1 MAKVITFASQKGGV
15 GKTTSSVHLATAF
28 ALGGYKTL
36 LVDLDPQ
43 GSVLH
48 SLSVKKHSGLGIR
61 EIFCTPNTS
70 LKEVVQSSKH
80 QNLDLL
86 LSNIEDLLTEQ
97 TVNNIAADYY
107 HVSQWMNQNAANT
120 YDFVIVDSPASTN
133 SLSINAMLAADLII
147 VPLECETLAIKSLKR
162 FLQAFKEL
170 QRAIE
175 PRLRLAG
182 ILLTMFDK
190 DILSHRQVCK
200 QICQTLGDSVF
211 ETIIPNC
218 PHILEASNLGIDVI
232 QRHLNSEGAT
242 GYIRLANE
250 LLDRFLLPNSY

>member
-147 VPLECETLAIKSLKR
+147 VPLECETLAIKS
-162 FLQAFKEL
+162 
-170 QRAIE
+170 
-175 PRLRLAG
+175 
-182 ILLTMFDK
+182 
-190 DILSHRQVCK
+190 V
-200 QICQTLGDSVF
+200 
-211 ETIIPNC
+211 N
-218 PHILEASNLGIDVI
+218 
-232 QRHLNSEGAT
+232 
-242 GYIRLANE
+242 
-250 LLDRFLLPNSY
+250 